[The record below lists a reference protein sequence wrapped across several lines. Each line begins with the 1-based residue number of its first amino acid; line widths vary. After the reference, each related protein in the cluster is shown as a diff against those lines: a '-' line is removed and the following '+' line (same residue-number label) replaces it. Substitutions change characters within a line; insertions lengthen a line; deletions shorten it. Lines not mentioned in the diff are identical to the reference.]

1 LAKTIYVGIGAIVC
15 ICSDVTCYNIATFVM
30 TIRIHS
36 FSLRAT
42 VPVIT
47 VMVGNCIG
55 IGMPNGIRPSTDII

>member
-1 LAKTIYVGIGAIVC
+1 MYVGIGVIVC
-15 ICSDVTCYNIATFVM
+15 ICSDVTWYNIATTVM

-36 FSLRAT
+36 FSLRAA

-55 IGMPNGIRPSTDII
+55 IGMANDIRPSTDEE